1 MNENCRISLY
11 RRIDSLRRLWNVQ
24 DPFDPFMIAETLP
37 GIRLYET
44 AFSTAGLHGF
54 IVTSPDKNRA
64 TIVLDT
70 RRSDKEQMFDLS
82 HELIHFALHPPTD
95 RAHGYSPFMEWQA
108 NEGAAELLLP
118 RALLLRILSETRE
131 RIRTPDDAALLVR
144 SLARRQGIRE
154 TVVRWRMWSLRQDAA
169 RTLAGEDPKT
179 LPLLPQRAYPP
190 LRDGPASWF
199 FPTGQKPIF
208 VV

>member
-1 MNENCRISLY
+1 MSGNCRVSLY
-11 RRIDSLRRLWNVQ
+11 RRIDALRRLWNVR
-24 DPFDPFMIAETLP
+24 DPFDPFLAAESLP

-54 IVTSPDKNRA
+54 IVTSPDKSRA

-70 RRSDKEQMFDLS
+70 RRSEEEQMFDLS

-95 RAHGYSPFMEWQA
+95 RVHGYSPFMEWQA

-118 RALLLRILSETRE
+118 RTLLLRILSETRD
-131 RIRTPDDAALLVR
+131 RIRASADAALLVR

-154 TVVRWRMWSLRQDAA
+154 TVVRWRMWSLRLDVA
-169 RTLAGEDPKT
+169 RTLAGENPET

-190 LRDGPASWF
+190 LPDGPANWF
-199 FPTGQKPIF
+199 FPTGQKPLF
-208 VV
+208 MV